1 MEKRE
6 FDDILKEFKSVLKNF
21 IENANTLPSVGGNAT
36 SSSSNQT
43 NTDSIS
49 KLQEQ
54 IVKLNDYNQKLQN
67 DYDEAVAAMN
77 KTRSSTQKALLR
89 NISRELEQQIEKQK
103 ESIKLLEQEIALTEE
118 AAKAAEDKRKAE
130 EEAESKKTPQQKY
143 VEERKTSI
151 STAKKAIE
159 NDFLL
164 KKKNLKELD
173 DLEVNLT
180 KVRLEKEYRERERR
194 LKLEDKTTDD
204 LGRKR
209 GNREWQEKKNR
220 LKEEWQESSTGRKV
234 GMVSSWVA
242 NGAAGAMNMI
252 NSGKM
257 DVGSIGNKVSGAL
270 SNLGPYGAAAGG
282 LVSIFTTLFEMYSKV
297 DTAASKYSRTVGG
310 SSITMKK
317 MKAEAGRMATEFNKL
332 GKRSYDAAE
341 MIDTMGEYSV
351 GLGRNLEYVSDASI
365 KAMKD
370 LKDYGIGMD
379 VINMFDTLG
388 FSVET
393 ISKKIGGIAGRA
405 AGAGLNAKAVTDA
418 MTKNLKLAQKYTFN
432 QGMKSLEKMAQDSVS
447 LKFNMQAAANFA
459 EKVNT
464 LEGAAS
470 VGAQLSVLGGNY
482 AAFGNPLEL
491 LFGGLQGVDS
501 LHEKMMQ
508 MTKDLA
514 YFDEEKG
521 MLDMSALDKQL
532 LRIASQSMGVNYDDM
547 ANMAFNQYKD
557 RKVEEGLSEYNNL
570 TPEMKKY
577 LRNIGQLNEKGEV
590 EYKIGADKNGEGGK
604 MINLKDLTEADLDA
618 LRKESNAKTNTQ
630 EQNVG
635 EILGETRGIQE
646 KLDDLVNAIKQK
658 LVGGLMKLVDWFV
671 KPEGSDDYTKSSLLT
686 DEQIAQYGRIRD
698 ALDNTGLNSRQKS
711 VNNLSDSD
719 RKLMKELGMLNASGK
734 LINEWAKDEWGQD
747 VYHYQVFDTMNK
759 HYTKVNEEAE
769 NNKEEKKETSAS
781 HAEGGFIVGP
791 GTETSDSINAH
802 LSNGEYVV
810 KAKNVRGN
818 LGLLND
824 INNGRIN
831 TGSNPYGFTDISKNT
846 QTSNTLSGGNSNMSF
861 EPLNININGSLDI
874 SANGYSQSIN
884 GKDILSQEMINKI
897 IREIQI
903 QTDYSFNRDKVHW
916 KYQIT

>member
-1 MEKRE
+1 MTKEELNKIK
-6 FDDILKEFKSVLKNF
+6 DALKDSSKFTNDEINEIISSLKHF
-21 IENANTLPSVGGNAT
+21 SNALEDTTG
-36 SSSSNQT
+36 
-43 NTDSIS
+43 
-49 KLQEQ
+49 
-54 IVKLNDYNQKLQN
+54 KLNKISEQFNQQLIKTLEDLKKNKDGSFDLRSDVSTIKKQFEEASDVEKNNIKERERILNELKRIEESDAYHKLSGDQQKSINYRISLLKSEINLQTQKENLERKKLQN
-67 DYDEAVAAMN
+67 LQKNNELEEKALKQKIELYDKNAAIERVNTEAKLKREKIESRGFNKSGKKNSAHEIVSKYGSFVEGIKKDSVGRNVGKLLSSGANVAASGMN
-77 KTRSSTQKALLR
+77 
-89 NISRELEQQIEKQK
+89 
-103 ESIKLLEQEIALTEE
+103 
-118 AAKAAEDKRKAE
+118 
-130 EEAESKKTPQQKY
+130 
-143 VEERKTSI
+143 
-151 STAKKAIE
+151 
-159 NDFLL
+159 F
-164 KKKNLKELD
+164 
-173 DLEVNLT
+173 
-180 KVRLEKEYRERERR
+180 
-194 LKLEDKTTDD
+194 
-204 LGRKR
+204 
-209 GNREWQEKKNR
+209 
-220 LKEEWQESSTGRKV
+220 
-234 GMVSSWVA
+234 
-242 NGAAGAMNMI
+242 I

-257 DVGSIGNKVSGAL
+257 DVGSIGNKISGGL
-270 SNLGPYGAAAGG
+270 SKLGPYGAAAGG

-332 GKRSYDAAE
+332 HKRSYDAAE
-341 MIDTMGEYSV
+341 MIDTMAEYSV
-351 GLGRNLEYVSDASI
+351 GLGRNLEYVSDESI

-379 VINMFDTLG
+379 VVNMFDTLG

-418 MTKNLKLAQKYTFN
+418 MTKNLKLAQKYTFS

-491 LFGGLQGVDS
+491 LFGGLQDVGS
-501 LHEKMMQ
+501 LHEKMMK

-521 MLDMSALDKQL
+521 MVDMSAFDKQL
-532 LRIASQSMGVNYDDM
+532 LRQASQSMGVNYDDM

-557 RKVEEGLSEYNNL
+557 RKVEEGLSEYDKI

-590 EYKIGADKNGEGGK
+590 EYKIGADKNGKGGK
-604 MINLKDLTEADLDA
+604 MINLKDLTEADLDT

-635 EILGETRGIQE
+635 EILGETRGVQD
-646 KLDDLVNAIKQK
+646 KLNDLVNTIKQK
-658 LVGGLMKLVDWFV
+658 VVGGLMKLVDWFV
-671 KPEGSDDYTKSSLLT
+671 KPEGSDDYTRGSLLT
-686 DEQIAQYGRIRD
+686 DEQIAQYGRIKK
-698 ALDNTGLNSRQKS
+698 ALDDVIVSNRAYS
-711 VNNLSDSD
+711 VGNLSMADKKIMQQAGILD
-719 RKLMKELGMLNASGK
+719 ENYQLTDKYNDYGRVNWGKTYNALNPIYMKA
-734 LINEWAKDEWGQD
+734 
-747 VYHYQVFDTMNK
+747 
-759 HYTKVNEEAE
+759 NEEAE
-769 NNKEEKKETSAS
+769 ENKKEENKKETSAFHS
-781 HAEGGFIVGP
+781 EGGFIVGP

-846 QTSNTLSGGNSNMSF
+846 QTSNTLSGVNSNMSF
-861 EPLNININGSLDI
+861 DPLNININGSVDI
-874 SANGYSQSIN
+874 LANGHHHSTVDGENIYSQDSIN
-884 GKDILSQEMINKI
+884 KLIKL
-897 IREIQI
+897 I
-903 QTDYSFNRDKVHW
+903 QTQTYYAFDRDNVHY
-916 KYQIT
+916 KYQMT

>member
-6 FDDILKEFKSVLKNF
+6 FDDILKEFKEVLNNF
-21 IENANTLPSVGGNAT
+21 IENANALPSVGGNKT
-36 SSSSNQT
+36 SNGSNRT

-49 KLQEQ
+49 KMQEQ

-77 KTRSSTQKALLR
+77 KTRSYTQKALLR

-103 ESIKLLEQEIALTEE
+103 ESIKLLEQEIVLTEE
-118 AAKAAEDKRKAE
+118 ATRVEEKRKKAQE
-130 EEAESKKTPQQKY
+130 EEESKKTPQEKY
-143 VEERKTSI
+143 VEKRKTNI
-151 STAKKAIE
+151 STAKKDIE
-159 NDFLL
+159 SDFLA

-173 DLEVNLT
+173 DLEVKLT
-180 KVRLEKEYRERERR
+180 ERRLEKEYRERERR
-194 LKLEDKTTDD
+194 LKLEKKTIDNE
-204 LGRKR
+204 GRTKS
-209 GNREWQEKKNR
+209 NKEWQELKGRWKEKWDENTPGRR
-220 LKEEWQESSTGRKV
+220 L
-234 GMVSSWVA
+234 GMGLSFAA
-242 NGAAGAMNMI
+242 NGIASGMNFI

-257 DVGSIGNKVSGAL
+257 NVGSIGNKISGGL
-270 SNLGPYGAAAGG
+270 SKLGPYGAAAGG

-332 GKRSYDAAE
+332 GSRSYDAAE
-341 MIDTMGEYSV
+341 MIDTMAEYSV

-370 LKDYGIGMD
+370 LKDYGISMD
-379 VINMFDTLG
+379 VVNMFDTLG

-418 MTKNLKLAQKYTFN
+418 MTKNLKLAQKYTFS

-491 LFGGLQGVDS
+491 LFGGLQDVGS

-514 YFDEEKG
+514 YFDKEKG

-532 LRIASQSMGVNYDDM
+532 LRQASQSMGVNYDDM

-557 RKVEEGLSEYNNL
+557 RKVDEQLATKSNL
-570 TPEMKKY
+570 TDDMKKY
-577 LRNIGQLNEKGEV
+577 LRNIAQLNEKGEV
-590 EYKIGADKNGEGGK
+590 EYKIGADKNGKGGK
-604 MINLKDLTEADLDA
+604 MINLKDLTEADLDT

-635 EILGETRGIQE
+635 EILGETRGIQDR
-646 KLDDLVNAIKQK
+646 LNDLVNTIKQK
-658 LVGGLMKLVDWFV
+658 VVGGLMKLVDWFV
-671 KPEGSDDYTKSSLLT
+671 KPEGSDGYTKSSMLT

-711 VNNLSDSD
+711 VNKLSDSD
-719 RKLMKELGMLNASGK
+719 RKLMKELGMLNANGK
-734 LINEWAKDEWGQD
+734 LINEWAKDEWGRD

-769 NNKEEKKETSAS
+769 ENKKETSAFHS
-781 HAEGGFIVGP
+781 EGGFIVGP

-897 IREIQI
+897 IREIQT
-903 QTDYSFNRDKVHW
+903 QTDYSFDRDKVHW
-916 KYQIT
+916 KYQMV

>member
-1 MEKRE
+1 MTKEELNKIKDALKDSTKFTTE
-6 FDDILKEFKSVLKNF
+6 EINEIISSLKQFSSALEDTTGKLNTVSEQFNQQLTKILEEFKKNKDGSLDLRSAVSTLK
-21 IENANTLPSVGGNAT
+21 
-36 SSSSNQT
+36 
-43 NTDSIS
+43 
-49 KLQEQ
+49 
-54 IVKLNDYNQKLQN
+54 
-67 DYDEAVAAMN
+67 
-77 KTRSSTQKALLR
+77 
-89 NISRELEQQIEKQK
+89 KQF
-103 ESIKLLEQEIALTEE
+103 EE
-118 AAKAAEDKRKAE
+118 ASD
-130 EEAESKKTPQQKY
+130 
-143 VEERKTSI
+143 VE
-151 STAKKAIE
+151 
-159 NDFLL
+159 
-164 KKKNLKELD
+164 KNNIK
-173 DLEVNLT
+173 
-180 KVRLEKEYRERERR
+180 ERERILNE
-194 LKLEDKTTDD
+194 LKRVEDSSAYAKLSGEQKNAITQRISLLKSEINLQTQKEN
-204 LGRKR
+204 L
-209 GNREWQEKKNR
+209 EKKKYQNLQKNIEVEEKA
-220 LKEEWQESSTGRKV
+220 LKQKIELYDKNAAIERVNTEAKLKREKIESRGFNKSGKKNSAHEIVSKYAAFVEGIKKDSVGRNIGK
-234 GMVSSWVA
+234 GLSSVA
-242 NGAAGAMNMI
+242 NGAAGAMNFV

-257 DVGSIGNKVSGAL
+257 DVGAIGNKVSGAL

-310 SSITMKK
+310 SSITMRK
-317 MKAEAGRMATEFNKL
+317 MKAEAARMATEFNKL
-332 GKRSYDAAE
+332 RKRSYDVAE
-341 MIDTMGEYSV
+341 MIDTMAEYSV
-351 GLGRNLEYVSDASI
+351 GLGRSLEYVSDASL

-379 VINMFDTLG
+379 VVNMFDTLG
-388 FSVET
+388 YSVEM
-393 ISKKIGGIAGRA
+393 ISDKIGAIAGRA

-418 MTKNLKLAQKYTFN
+418 MTKNLKLAQKYTFS

-532 LRIASQSMGVNYDDM
+532 LRQASQTMGVSYDDM

-557 RKVEEGLSEYNNL
+557 RKVDKELSKYDNI
-570 TPEMKKY
+570 TPEMKEY
-577 LRNIGQLNEKGEV
+577 LRNIGQLNEKGEM
-590 EYKIGADKNGEGGK
+590 EYKIGADKNGKGGK
-604 MINLKDLTEADLDA
+604 KINLKDLTKADLEA

-646 KLDDLVNAIKQK
+646 KLDDLINTIKQK
-658 LVGGLMKLVDWFV
+658 IVGFLMKLVGEDGYS
-671 KPEGSDDYTKSSLLT
+671 EDDHTRGKGWTQDELYNYNQIKRALDDAT
-686 DEQIAQYGRIRD
+686 DGNRQESVD
-698 ALDNTGLNSRQKS
+698 ALDEEQKKI
-711 VNNLSDSD
+711 L
-719 RKLMKELGMLNASGK
+719 RE
-734 LINEWAKDEWGQD
+734 AKIID
-747 VYHYQVFDTMNK
+747 
-759 HYTKVNEEAE
+759 E
-769 NNKEEKKETSAS
+769 NNKLIGGFATSAQKWYS
-781 HAEGGFIVGP
+781 TAYHVGNVFKSRRENEENKDEEENNVSYFNDENASAFRAEGGLIVGP
-791 GTETSDSINAH
+791 GTETSDSINTH

-831 TGSNPYGFTDISKNT
+831 TGSNPYGFTDISKST

-897 IREIQI
+897 IREIQT
-903 QTDYSFNRDKVHW
+903 QTDYSFDRDKVHW
-916 KYQIT
+916 KYQMV

>member
-1 MEKRE
+1 MTKEELNKIKDALKDSAKFTTE
-6 FDDILKEFKSVLKNF
+6 EINEIISSLKQFSSALEDTTGKLNTVSEQFNQQLTKILEEFKKNKDGSLDLRSVVSTLK
-21 IENANTLPSVGGNAT
+21 
-36 SSSSNQT
+36 
-43 NTDSIS
+43 
-49 KLQEQ
+49 
-54 IVKLNDYNQKLQN
+54 
-67 DYDEAVAAMN
+67 
-77 KTRSSTQKALLR
+77 
-89 NISRELEQQIEKQK
+89 KQF
-103 ESIKLLEQEIALTEE
+103 EE
-118 AAKAAEDKRKAE
+118 ASD
-130 EEAESKKTPQQKY
+130 
-143 VEERKTSI
+143 VE
-151 STAKKAIE
+151 
-159 NDFLL
+159 
-164 KKKNLKELD
+164 KNNIK
-173 DLEVNLT
+173 
-180 KVRLEKEYRERERR
+180 ERERILNE
-194 LKLEDKTTDD
+194 LKRVEESNAYSKLSGEQQKSINYRISLLKSEINLQTQKEN
-204 LGRKR
+204 L
-209 GNREWQEKKNR
+209 EKKKYQNLQKNIEVEEKV
-220 LKEEWQESSTGRKV
+220 LKQKIELYDKNAAIERVNTEAKLKREKIESRGFNKSGKKNSAHELVSKYGAFVEGIKKDSIGRNIGK
-234 GMVSSWVA
+234 GLSSVA
-242 NGAAGAMNMI
+242 NGAAGAMNFI

-257 DVGSIGNKVSGAL
+257 DVGAMAGKVSSGL
-270 SNLGPYGAAAGG
+270 SQLGPYGAAAGG
-282 LVSIFTTLFEMYSKV
+282 LVQVLSTLFEMYSKV
-297 DTAASKYSRTVGG
+297 DTAASKYARSVGG
-310 SSITMKK
+310 STITMRK
-317 MKAEAGRMATEFNKL
+317 MRTEAGRMATEFNKL

-341 MIDTMGEYSV
+341 MIDIMAEYSV
-351 GLGRNLEYVSDASI
+351 GLGRNLEYVSDASV

-379 VINMFDTLG
+379 VVNMFDTLG
-388 FSVET
+388 YSVET

-405 AGAGLNAKAVTDA
+405 AGTGLNAKAVTDA
-418 MTKNLKLAQKYTFN
+418 MTKNLKLAQKYTFS

-557 RKVEEGLSEYNNL
+557 RKVEEGLSEYDNL

-590 EYKIGADKNGEGGK
+590 EYKIDGK
-604 MINLKDLTEADLDA
+604 MIELDKLSEKDLDKLEL
-618 LRKESNAKTNTQ
+618 ESMIKTNTQ

-646 KLDDLVNAIKQK
+646 KLDELVNAIKQK

-686 DEQIAQYGRIRD
+686 DEQIAQYGRIKK
-698 ALDNTGLNSRQKS
+698 ALDDVDVSNRKYS
-711 VNNLSDSD
+711 VGNLSIADKKIMQQAGILD
-719 RKLMKELGMLNASGK
+719 KK
-734 LINEWAKDEWGQD
+734 
-747 VYHYQVFDTMNK
+747 YQLTDKYND
-759 HYTKVNEEAE
+759 YGKVNWGTTFNAL
-769 NNKEEKKETSAS
+769 NPLYMKTNKEVEKKELEESKKDEKSAF

-846 QTSNTLSGGNSNMSF
+846 QTSNILSSANSNMSF

-897 IREIQI
+897 IREIQT
-903 QTDYSFNRDKVHW
+903 QTDYSFDRDKVHW
-916 KYQIT
+916 KYQMV

>member
-1 MEKRE
+1 MTKEELNKIKDALE
-6 FDDILKEFKSVLKNF
+6 ETSKFTADEINEIISSLKEF
-21 IENANTLPSVGGNAT
+21 
-36 SSSSNQT
+36 SSAL
-43 NTDSIS
+43 TDTTG
-49 KLQEQ
+49 
-54 IVKLNDYNQKLQN
+54 KLNTIGEQFNQQLTKILEEFKKNKDGGLDLRSAVSTLKKQFE
-67 DYDEAVAAMN
+67 EASN
-77 KTRSSTQKALLR
+77 
-89 NISRELEQQIEKQK
+89 IEK
-103 ESIKLLEQEIALTEE
+103 ENIK
-118 AAKAAEDKRKAE
+118 
-130 EEAESKKTPQQKY
+130 
-143 VEERKTSI
+143 
-151 STAKKAIE
+151 
-159 NDFLL
+159 
-164 KKKNLKELD
+164 
-173 DLEVNLT
+173 
-180 KVRLEKEYRERERR
+180 ERERILNE
-194 LKLEDKTTDD
+194 LKRVEDSSAYAKLSGEQKNAITQRVSLLKSEINLQNQRESLERKKQENLLKNNEIEEKVLKQKIELYDKNAAIERVNTEAK
-204 LGRKR
+204 LKR
-209 GNREWQEKKNR
+209 EKIESKGFNKSGKKNSAHELMSKYGAFVEGIKKDSIGR
-220 LKEEWQESSTGRKV
+220 NIGKGLSS
-234 GMVSSWVA
+234 VA
-242 NGAAGAMNMI
+242 NGAAGAMNFI

-257 DVGSIGNKVSGAL
+257 DVGAMAGKLSSGL
-270 SNLGPYGAAAGG
+270 SQLGPYGAAAGG
-282 LVSIFTTLFEMYSKV
+282 LVQVFATLFEMYSKV
-297 DTAASKYSRTVGG
+297 DTAASKYARSVGG
-310 SSITMKK
+310 SSITMRK
-317 MKAEAGRMATEFNKL
+317 MRTEAGRMATEFNKL

-341 MIDTMGEYSV
+341 MIDIMAEYSV

-379 VINMFDTLG
+379 IVNMFDTLG
-388 FSVET
+388 YSVET

-405 AGAGLNAKAVTDA
+405 AGTGLNAKAVTDA
-418 MTKNLKLAQKYTFN
+418 MTKNLKLAQKYTFS

-557 RKVEEGLSEYNNL
+557 RKVEEGLSEYDNL

-590 EYKIGADKNGEGGK
+590 EYKIDGK
-604 MINLKDLTEADLDA
+604 MIELDKLSEKDLDKLEL
-618 LRKESNAKTNTQ
+618 ESMIKTNTQ

-635 EILGETRGIQE
+635 EILGTTRGIQD
-646 KLDDLVNAIKQK
+646 KLNDLVNTIKQK
-658 LVGGLMKLVDWFV
+658 VVGGLIRLVDWFV
-671 KPEGSDDYTKSSLLT
+671 KPEGSDDYARGSLLT
-686 DEQIAQYGRIRD
+686 DGQIAQYGRIKK
-698 ALDNTGLNSRQKS
+698 ALDDVDVSNRMYS
-711 VNNLSDSD
+711 VGNLSIADKKIMQQAGILD
-719 RKLMKELGMLNASGK
+719 KNYQLTDKYNDYGKVNWGTTFNALNPLYMK
-734 LINEWAKDEWGQD
+734 
-747 VYHYQVFDTMNK
+747 T
-759 HYTKVNEEAE
+759 NEEAE
-769 NNKEEKKETSAS
+769 KKKLEENKKDEKSTF

-818 LGLLND
+818 LDLLND

-846 QTSNTLSGGNSNMSF
+846 QTSNILSGGNSNMSF

-897 IREIQI
+897 IREIQT
-903 QTDYSFNRDKVHW
+903 QTDYSFDRDKVHW
-916 KYQIT
+916 KYQMV